1 MKNKIELKKMCITSC
16 IVIIIFLI
24 TFSILIYKQYKT
36 YTYNFNQKIAGIIDN
51 VLEKYPDIEK
61 REIVE
66 ILNSSDKTNNEILR
80 EYGIELD
87 KDSVI
92 LENNTDFQKFII
104 IDVSTLIVFIL
115 ILSIIVFKYNHS
127 ESKKINEI
135 TKYIEEINRG
145 NYKLN
150 IEENTEDELSILK
163 NELYKITIK
172 LKEVAENSQK
182 DKTTLKDSLS
192 DISHQIKTPITSI
205 LIMLDNIL
213 SDENMPED
221 IKKDFIKDI
230 KREIVN
236 IKFLVE
242 SILKLSKIDSNSIK
256 FIKKEV
262 FIKDIIN
269 DFTEKSIKC
278 ITVDFQ
284 RVWQISCTE
293 EMRKLL
299 EKAKVEFEKAGFR
312 SRFWAYRPFRYKC
325 CYADSINH
333 YVVNYDGRIF
343 KCTARDY
350 GEELTLG
357 HLLKSGEIDW
367 NDGILSK
374 MFVKATFENERC
386 ENCRVLPLCMG
397 PCIQKNYDA
406 LINCKQLTCV
416 YDNVEY
422 SLSSF
427 VIEMAKQ
434 RNLI

>member
-36 YTYNFNQKIAGIIDN
+36 YTYNFNQKIAGIVDN

-269 DFTEKSIKC
+269 EAVKNVSMLSELKNIEIIVSGDDSIKTICDLKWQVEAITNILKNCIEHSYENKKIYINYNQNNMYTELKIEDNGTGIDAKDLPHIFERFYKGKNSSSDSVGIGLALSKSI
-278 ITVDFQ
+278 IESNNGYIQVD
-284 RVWQISCTE
+284 SE
-293 EMRKLL
+293 LNK
-299 EKAKVEFEKAGFR
+299 G
-312 SRFWAYRPFRYKC
+312 
-325 CYADSINH
+325 
-333 YVVNYDGRIF
+333 
-343 KCTARDY
+343 TAFIIKY
-350 GEELTLG
+350 
-357 HLLKSGEIDW
+357 LK
-367 NDGILSK
+367 
-374 MFVKATFENERC
+374 
-386 ENCRVLPLCMG
+386 
-397 PCIQKNYDA
+397 
-406 LINCKQLTCV
+406 
-416 YDNVEY
+416 
-422 SLSSF
+422 
-427 VIEMAKQ
+427 
-434 RNLI
+434 

>member
-36 YTYNFNQKIAGIIDN
+36 YTYNFNQKIAGIIDD

-66 ILNSSDKTNNEILR
+66 ILNSSDKTNNEILM

-104 IDVSTLIVFIL
+104 IDISTLILFIL
-115 ILSIIVFKYNHS
+115 ILSIIFFKYNHS

-163 NELYKITIK
+163 NELYKITIM

-269 DFTEKSIKC
+269 EAVKNVSMLSELKNIEIIVSGDDSIKTICDLKWQVEAITNILKNCIEHSYENKKIYINYNQNNMYTELKIEDNGTGIDAKDLPHIFERFYKGKNSSSDSVGIGLALSKSI
-278 ITVDFQ
+278 IESNNGYIQVD
-284 RVWQISCTE
+284 S
-293 EMRKLL
+293 KLN
-299 EKAKVEFEKAGFR
+299 KGTTFIIK
-312 SRFWAYRPFRYKC
+312 Y
-325 CYADSINH
+325 
-333 YVVNYDGRIF
+333 
-343 KCTARDY
+343 
-350 GEELTLG
+350 
-357 HLLKSGEIDW
+357 LK
-367 NDGILSK
+367 
-374 MFVKATFENERC
+374 
-386 ENCRVLPLCMG
+386 
-397 PCIQKNYDA
+397 
-406 LINCKQLTCV
+406 
-416 YDNVEY
+416 
-422 SLSSF
+422 
-427 VIEMAKQ
+427 
-434 RNLI
+434 

>member
-36 YTYNFNQKIAGIIDN
+36 YTYNFNQKIVGIIDN

-104 IDVSTLIVFIL
+104 IDISTLILFIL
-115 ILSIIVFKYNHS
+115 ILSIIFFKYNHS

-163 NELYKITIK
+163 NELYKITVM

-230 KREIVN
+230 KREIIN

-269 DFTEKSIKC
+269 EAVKNVSMLSELKNIEIIVSGDDSIKTICDLKWQVEAITNILKNCIEHSYENRKIYINYNQNNMYTELKIEDNGTGIDAKDLPHIFERFYKGKNSSSDSVGIGLALSKSI
-278 ITVDFQ
+278 IESNNGYIQVD
-284 RVWQISCTE
+284 S
-293 EMRKLL
+293 
-299 EKAKVEFEKAGFR
+299 
-312 SRFWAYRPFRYKC
+312 
-325 CYADSINH
+325 
-333 YVVNYDGRIF
+333 
-343 KCTARDY
+343 
-350 GEELTLG
+350 ELNKGTTFIIKY
-357 HLLKSGEIDW
+357 LK
-367 NDGILSK
+367 
-374 MFVKATFENERC
+374 
-386 ENCRVLPLCMG
+386 
-397 PCIQKNYDA
+397 
-406 LINCKQLTCV
+406 
-416 YDNVEY
+416 
-422 SLSSF
+422 
-427 VIEMAKQ
+427 
-434 RNLI
+434 

>member
-16 IVIIIFLI
+16 IVIIIFII

-104 IDVSTLIVFIL
+104 IDINTLIVFIL
-115 ILSIIVFKYNHS
+115 MLSIIFFKYNHS

-163 NELYKITIK
+163 NELYKITIM

-269 DFTEKSIKC
+269 EAVKNVSMLSELKNIEIIVSGDDSIKTICDLKWQVEAITNILKNCIEHSYENRKIYINYNQNNMYTELKIEDNGTGIDVKDLPHIFERFYKGKNSSSDSVGIGLALSKSI
-278 ITVDFQ
+278 IESNNGYIQVD
-284 RVWQISCTE
+284 S
-293 EMRKLL
+293 
-299 EKAKVEFEKAGFR
+299 
-312 SRFWAYRPFRYKC
+312 
-325 CYADSINH
+325 
-333 YVVNYDGRIF
+333 
-343 KCTARDY
+343 
-350 GEELTLG
+350 ELNKGTTFIIKY
-357 HLLKSGEIDW
+357 LK
-367 NDGILSK
+367 
-374 MFVKATFENERC
+374 
-386 ENCRVLPLCMG
+386 
-397 PCIQKNYDA
+397 
-406 LINCKQLTCV
+406 
-416 YDNVEY
+416 
-422 SLSSF
+422 
-427 VIEMAKQ
+427 
-434 RNLI
+434 

>member
-16 IVIIIFLI
+16 VVIIIFLI

-92 LENNTDFQKFII
+92 LENNTDFKKFII
-104 IDVSTLIVFIL
+104 IDINTLIVFIL

-163 NELYKITIK
+163 NELYKITIM

-262 FIKDIIN
+262 LIKDIIN
-269 DFTEKSIKC
+269 EAVKNVSMLSELKNIEIIVSGDDSIKTICDLKWQVEAITNILKNCIEHSYENRKIYINYNQNNMYTELKIEDNGTGIDAKDLPHIFERFYKGKNSSSDSVGIGLALSKSI
-278 ITVDFQ
+278 IESNNGYIQVD
-284 RVWQISCTE
+284 S
-293 EMRKLL
+293 KLN
-299 EKAKVEFEKAGFR
+299 KGTTFIIK
-312 SRFWAYRPFRYKC
+312 Y
-325 CYADSINH
+325 
-333 YVVNYDGRIF
+333 
-343 KCTARDY
+343 
-350 GEELTLG
+350 
-357 HLLKSGEIDW
+357 LK
-367 NDGILSK
+367 
-374 MFVKATFENERC
+374 
-386 ENCRVLPLCMG
+386 
-397 PCIQKNYDA
+397 
-406 LINCKQLTCV
+406 
-416 YDNVEY
+416 
-422 SLSSF
+422 
-427 VIEMAKQ
+427 
-434 RNLI
+434 

>member
-104 IDVSTLIVFIL
+104 IDISTLILFIL
-115 ILSIIVFKYNHS
+115 ILSIIFFKYNHS

-163 NELYKITIK
+163 NELYKITIM

-269 DFTEKSIKC
+269 EAVKNVSMLSELKNIEIIVSGDDSIKTICDLKWQVEAITNILKNCIEHSYENRKIYINYNQNNMYTELKIEDNGTGIDAKDLPHIFERFYKGKNSSSDSVGIGLALSKSI
-278 ITVDFQ
+278 IESNNGYIQVD
-284 RVWQISCTE
+284 S
-293 EMRKLL
+293 
-299 EKAKVEFEKAGFR
+299 
-312 SRFWAYRPFRYKC
+312 
-325 CYADSINH
+325 
-333 YVVNYDGRIF
+333 
-343 KCTARDY
+343 
-350 GEELTLG
+350 ELNKGTTFIIKY
-357 HLLKSGEIDW
+357 LK
-367 NDGILSK
+367 
-374 MFVKATFENERC
+374 
-386 ENCRVLPLCMG
+386 
-397 PCIQKNYDA
+397 
-406 LINCKQLTCV
+406 
-416 YDNVEY
+416 
-422 SLSSF
+422 
-427 VIEMAKQ
+427 
-434 RNLI
+434 

>member
-24 TFSILIYKQYKT
+24 TLSILIYKQYKT
-36 YTYNFNQKIAGIIDN
+36 YTYNFNQKIAGIIDD

-104 IDVSTLIVFIL
+104 IDINTLILFIL
-115 ILSIIVFKYNHS
+115 ILSIIFFKYNHS

-163 NELYKITIK
+163 NELYKITIM

-230 KREIVN
+230 KREIIN

-269 DFTEKSIKC
+269 EAVKNVSMLSELKNIEIIVSGDDSIKTICDLKWQVEAITNILKNCIEHSYENRKIYINYNQNNMYTELKIEDNGTGIDAKDLPHIFERFYKGKNSSSDSVGIGLALSKSI
-278 ITVDFQ
+278 IESNNGYIQVD
-284 RVWQISCTE
+284 S
-293 EMRKLL
+293 
-299 EKAKVEFEKAGFR
+299 
-312 SRFWAYRPFRYKC
+312 
-325 CYADSINH
+325 
-333 YVVNYDGRIF
+333 
-343 KCTARDY
+343 
-350 GEELTLG
+350 ELNKGTTFIIKY
-357 HLLKSGEIDW
+357 LK
-367 NDGILSK
+367 
-374 MFVKATFENERC
+374 
-386 ENCRVLPLCMG
+386 
-397 PCIQKNYDA
+397 
-406 LINCKQLTCV
+406 
-416 YDNVEY
+416 
-422 SLSSF
+422 
-427 VIEMAKQ
+427 
-434 RNLI
+434 

>member
-36 YTYNFNQKIAGIIDN
+36 YTYNFNQKIAGIVDN

-163 NELYKITIK
+163 NELYKITIM

-269 DFTEKSIKC
+269 EAVKNVSMLSELKNIEIIVSGDDSIKTICDLKWQVEAITNILKNCIEHSYENKKIYINYNQNNMYTELKIEDNGTGIDAKDLPHIFERFYKGKNSSSDSVGIGLALSKSI
-278 ITVDFQ
+278 IESNNGYIQVD
-284 RVWQISCTE
+284 S
-293 EMRKLL
+293 
-299 EKAKVEFEKAGFR
+299 
-312 SRFWAYRPFRYKC
+312 
-325 CYADSINH
+325 
-333 YVVNYDGRIF
+333 
-343 KCTARDY
+343 
-350 GEELTLG
+350 ELNKGTTFIIKY
-357 HLLKSGEIDW
+357 LK
-367 NDGILSK
+367 
-374 MFVKATFENERC
+374 
-386 ENCRVLPLCMG
+386 
-397 PCIQKNYDA
+397 
-406 LINCKQLTCV
+406 
-416 YDNVEY
+416 
-422 SLSSF
+422 
-427 VIEMAKQ
+427 
-434 RNLI
+434 

>member
-16 IVIIIFLI
+16 VVIIIFLI

-66 ILNSSDKTNNEILR
+66 ILNSSDKTNNEILM

-92 LENNTDFQKFII
+92 LENYTDFQKFII
-104 IDVSTLIVFIL
+104 IDINTLIVFIL
-115 ILSIIVFKYNHS
+115 ILSIIFFKYNQS

-145 NYKLN
+145 NYRLN

-163 NELYKITIK
+163 NELYKITVM

-269 DFTEKSIKC
+269 EAVKNVSMLSELKNIKIIVSGDDSIKTICDLKWQVEAITNILKNCIEHSYENKKIYINYNQNNMYTELKIEDNGTGIDAKDLPHIFERFYKGKNSSSDSVGIGLALSKSI
-278 ITVDFQ
+278 IESNNGYIQVD
-284 RVWQISCTE
+284 SELNKGT
-293 EMRKLL
+293 
-299 EKAKVEFEKAGFR
+299 
-312 SRFWAYRPFRYKC
+312 
-325 CYADSINH
+325 
-333 YVVNYDGRIF
+333 IF
-343 KCTARDY
+343 IIKY
-350 GEELTLG
+350 
-357 HLLKSGEIDW
+357 LK
-367 NDGILSK
+367 
-374 MFVKATFENERC
+374 
-386 ENCRVLPLCMG
+386 
-397 PCIQKNYDA
+397 
-406 LINCKQLTCV
+406 
-416 YDNVEY
+416 
-422 SLSSF
+422 
-427 VIEMAKQ
+427 
-434 RNLI
+434 

>member
-36 YTYNFNQKIAGIIDN
+36 YTYNFNQKIAGIIDD

-104 IDVSTLIVFIL
+104 IDISTLIVFIL
-115 ILSIIVFKYNHS
+115 ILSIIFFKYNHS

-163 NELYKITIK
+163 NELYKITIM

-230 KREIVN
+230 KREIIN

-269 DFTEKSIKC
+269 EAVKNVSMLSELKNIEIIVSGDDSIKTICDLKWQVEAITNILKNCIEHSYENRKIYINYNQNNMYTELKIEDNGTGIDAKDLPHIFERFYKGKNSSSDSVGIGLALSKSI
-278 ITVDFQ
+278 IESNNGYIQVD
-284 RVWQISCTE
+284 S
-293 EMRKLL
+293 KLN
-299 EKAKVEFEKAGFR
+299 KGTTFIIK
-312 SRFWAYRPFRYKC
+312 Y
-325 CYADSINH
+325 
-333 YVVNYDGRIF
+333 
-343 KCTARDY
+343 
-350 GEELTLG
+350 
-357 HLLKSGEIDW
+357 LK
-367 NDGILSK
+367 
-374 MFVKATFENERC
+374 
-386 ENCRVLPLCMG
+386 
-397 PCIQKNYDA
+397 
-406 LINCKQLTCV
+406 
-416 YDNVEY
+416 
-422 SLSSF
+422 
-427 VIEMAKQ
+427 
-434 RNLI
+434 

>member
-104 IDVSTLIVFIL
+104 IDINTLIVFIL
-115 ILSIIVFKYNHS
+115 MLSIIFFKYNHS
-127 ESKKINEI
+127 DSKKINEI

-163 NELYKITIK
+163 NELYKITIM

-230 KREIVN
+230 KREIIN

-269 DFTEKSIKC
+269 EAVKNVSMLSELKNIEIIVSGDDSIKTICDLKWQVEAITNILKNCIEHSYENRKIYINYNQNNMYTELKIEDNGTGIDAKDLPHIFERFYKGKNSSSDSVGIGLALSKSI
-278 ITVDFQ
+278 IESNNGYIQVD
-284 RVWQISCTE
+284 S
-293 EMRKLL
+293 KLN
-299 EKAKVEFEKAGFR
+299 KGTTFIIK
-312 SRFWAYRPFRYKC
+312 Y
-325 CYADSINH
+325 
-333 YVVNYDGRIF
+333 
-343 KCTARDY
+343 
-350 GEELTLG
+350 
-357 HLLKSGEIDW
+357 LK
-367 NDGILSK
+367 
-374 MFVKATFENERC
+374 
-386 ENCRVLPLCMG
+386 
-397 PCIQKNYDA
+397 
-406 LINCKQLTCV
+406 
-416 YDNVEY
+416 
-422 SLSSF
+422 
-427 VIEMAKQ
+427 
-434 RNLI
+434 

>member
-24 TFSILIYKQYKT
+24 TFSILVYKQYKT

-230 KREIVN
+230 KREIIN

-269 DFTEKSIKC
+269 EAVKNVSMLSELKNIEIIVSGDDSIKTICDLKWQVEAITNILKNCIEHSYENRKIYINYNQNNMYTELKIEDNGTGIDAKDLPHIFERFYKGKNSSSDSVGIGLALSKSI
-278 ITVDFQ
+278 IESNNGYIQVD
-284 RVWQISCTE
+284 SELNKGT
-293 EMRKLL
+293 
-299 EKAKVEFEKAGFR
+299 
-312 SRFWAYRPFRYKC
+312 
-325 CYADSINH
+325 
-333 YVVNYDGRIF
+333 IF
-343 KCTARDY
+343 IIKY
-350 GEELTLG
+350 
-357 HLLKSGEIDW
+357 LK
-367 NDGILSK
+367 
-374 MFVKATFENERC
+374 
-386 ENCRVLPLCMG
+386 
-397 PCIQKNYDA
+397 
-406 LINCKQLTCV
+406 
-416 YDNVEY
+416 
-422 SLSSF
+422 
-427 VIEMAKQ
+427 
-434 RNLI
+434 

>member
-1 MKNKIELKKMCITSC
+1 MKNKIELKKMCLTSC

-104 IDVSTLIVFIL
+104 IDISTLIVFIL

-236 IKFLVE
+236 IKFLVK

-269 DFTEKSIKC
+269 EAVKNVSMLSELKNIEIIVLGDDSIKTICDLKWQVEAITNILKNCIEHSYENKKIYINYNQNNMYTELKIEDNGTGIDAKDLPHIFERFYKGKNSSSDSVGIGLALSKSI
-278 ITVDFQ
+278 IESNNGYIQVD
-284 RVWQISCTE
+284 S
-293 EMRKLL
+293 KLN
-299 EKAKVEFEKAGFR
+299 KGTTFIIK
-312 SRFWAYRPFRYKC
+312 Y
-325 CYADSINH
+325 
-333 YVVNYDGRIF
+333 
-343 KCTARDY
+343 
-350 GEELTLG
+350 
-357 HLLKSGEIDW
+357 LK
-367 NDGILSK
+367 
-374 MFVKATFENERC
+374 
-386 ENCRVLPLCMG
+386 
-397 PCIQKNYDA
+397 
-406 LINCKQLTCV
+406 
-416 YDNVEY
+416 
-422 SLSSF
+422 
-427 VIEMAKQ
+427 
-434 RNLI
+434 

>member
-66 ILNSSDKTNNEILR
+66 ILNSSDKTNNEILM

-269 DFTEKSIKC
+269 EAVKNVSMLSELKNIEIIVLGDDSIKTICDLKWQVEAITNILKNCIEHSYENKKIYINYNQNNMYTELKIEDNGTGIDAKDLPHIFERFYKGKNSSSDSVGIGLALSKSI
-278 ITVDFQ
+278 IESNNGYIQVD
-284 RVWQISCTE
+284 S
-293 EMRKLL
+293 KLN
-299 EKAKVEFEKAGFR
+299 KGTTFIIK
-312 SRFWAYRPFRYKC
+312 Y
-325 CYADSINH
+325 
-333 YVVNYDGRIF
+333 
-343 KCTARDY
+343 
-350 GEELTLG
+350 
-357 HLLKSGEIDW
+357 LK
-367 NDGILSK
+367 
-374 MFVKATFENERC
+374 
-386 ENCRVLPLCMG
+386 
-397 PCIQKNYDA
+397 
-406 LINCKQLTCV
+406 
-416 YDNVEY
+416 
-422 SLSSF
+422 
-427 VIEMAKQ
+427 
-434 RNLI
+434 

>member
-36 YTYNFNQKIAGIIDN
+36 YTYNFNQKIAGIIDD

-80 EYGIELD
+80 EYAIELD

-104 IDVSTLIVFIL
+104 IDINTLILFIL
-115 ILSIIVFKYNHS
+115 ILSIIFFKYNHS

-163 NELYKITIK
+163 NELYKITIM

-213 SDENMPED
+213 SDENMPEN

-230 KREIVN
+230 KRETIN

-269 DFTEKSIKC
+269 EAVKNVSMLSELKNIEIIVSGDDSIKTICDLKWQVEAITNILKNCIEHSYENRKIYINYNQNNMYTELKIEDNGTGIDAKDLPHIFERFYKGKNSSSDSVGIGLALSKSI
-278 ITVDFQ
+278 IESNNGYIQVD
-284 RVWQISCTE
+284 S
-293 EMRKLL
+293 
-299 EKAKVEFEKAGFR
+299 
-312 SRFWAYRPFRYKC
+312 
-325 CYADSINH
+325 
-333 YVVNYDGRIF
+333 
-343 KCTARDY
+343 
-350 GEELTLG
+350 ELNKGTTFIIKY
-357 HLLKSGEIDW
+357 LK
-367 NDGILSK
+367 
-374 MFVKATFENERC
+374 
-386 ENCRVLPLCMG
+386 
-397 PCIQKNYDA
+397 
-406 LINCKQLTCV
+406 
-416 YDNVEY
+416 
-422 SLSSF
+422 
-427 VIEMAKQ
+427 
-434 RNLI
+434 

>member
-205 LIMLDNIL
+205 LIMLNNIL

-269 DFTEKSIKC
+269 EAVKNVSMLSELKNIEIIVLGDDSIKTICDLKWQVEAITNILKNCIEHSYENRKIYINYNQNNMYTELKIEDNGTGIDAKDLPHIFERFYKGKNSSSDSVGIGLALSKSI
-278 ITVDFQ
+278 IESNNGYIQVD
-284 RVWQISCTE
+284 S
-293 EMRKLL
+293 
-299 EKAKVEFEKAGFR
+299 
-312 SRFWAYRPFRYKC
+312 
-325 CYADSINH
+325 
-333 YVVNYDGRIF
+333 
-343 KCTARDY
+343 
-350 GEELTLG
+350 ELNKGTTFIIKY
-357 HLLKSGEIDW
+357 LK
-367 NDGILSK
+367 
-374 MFVKATFENERC
+374 
-386 ENCRVLPLCMG
+386 
-397 PCIQKNYDA
+397 
-406 LINCKQLTCV
+406 
-416 YDNVEY
+416 
-422 SLSSF
+422 
-427 VIEMAKQ
+427 
-434 RNLI
+434 

>member
-145 NYKLN
+145 NYRLN

-163 NELYKITIK
+163 NELYKITVM

-230 KREIVN
+230 KREIIN

-262 FIKDIIN
+262 FIKDIIDEAVKN
-269 DFTEKSIKC
+269 VSMLSELKNIEIIVSGDDSIKTICDLKWQVEAITNILKNCIEHSYENRKIYINYNQNNMYTELKIEDNGTGIDAKDLPHIFERFYKGKNSSSDSVGIGLALSKSI
-278 ITVDFQ
+278 IESNNGYIQVD
-284 RVWQISCTE
+284 S
-293 EMRKLL
+293 KLN
-299 EKAKVEFEKAGFR
+299 KGTTFIIK
-312 SRFWAYRPFRYKC
+312 Y
-325 CYADSINH
+325 
-333 YVVNYDGRIF
+333 
-343 KCTARDY
+343 
-350 GEELTLG
+350 
-357 HLLKSGEIDW
+357 LK
-367 NDGILSK
+367 
-374 MFVKATFENERC
+374 
-386 ENCRVLPLCMG
+386 
-397 PCIQKNYDA
+397 
-406 LINCKQLTCV
+406 
-416 YDNVEY
+416 
-422 SLSSF
+422 
-427 VIEMAKQ
+427 
-434 RNLI
+434 

>member
-16 IVIIIFLI
+16 IVIIIFII

-104 IDVSTLIVFIL
+104 IDINTLIVFIL
-115 ILSIIVFKYNHS
+115 MLSIIFFKYNHS

-163 NELYKITIK
+163 NELYKITIM

-269 DFTEKSIKC
+269 EAVKNVSMLSELKNIEIIVSGDDSIKTICDLKWQVEAITNILKNCIEHSYENRKIYINYNQNNMYTELKIEDNGTGIDAKDLPHIFERFYKGKNSSSDSVGIGLALSKSI
-278 ITVDFQ
+278 IESNNGYIQVD
-284 RVWQISCTE
+284 S
-293 EMRKLL
+293 
-299 EKAKVEFEKAGFR
+299 
-312 SRFWAYRPFRYKC
+312 
-325 CYADSINH
+325 
-333 YVVNYDGRIF
+333 
-343 KCTARDY
+343 
-350 GEELTLG
+350 ELNKGTTFIIKY
-357 HLLKSGEIDW
+357 LK
-367 NDGILSK
+367 
-374 MFVKATFENERC
+374 
-386 ENCRVLPLCMG
+386 
-397 PCIQKNYDA
+397 
-406 LINCKQLTCV
+406 
-416 YDNVEY
+416 
-422 SLSSF
+422 
-427 VIEMAKQ
+427 
-434 RNLI
+434 

>member
-36 YTYNFNQKIAGIIDN
+36 YTYNFNQKIAGIIDD

-66 ILNSSDKTNNEILR
+66 ILNSSDKTNNEILM

-104 IDVSTLIVFIL
+104 IDISTLILFIL
-115 ILSIIVFKYNHS
+115 ILSIIFFKYNHS

-163 NELYKITIK
+163 NELYKITIM

-230 KREIVN
+230 KREIIN

-269 DFTEKSIKC
+269 EAVKNVSMLSELKNIEIIVSGDDSIKTICDLKWQVEAITNILKNCIEHSYENKKIYINYNQNNMYTELKIEDNGTGIDAKDLPHIFERFYKGKNSSSDSVGIGLALSKSI
-278 ITVDFQ
+278 IESNNGYIQVD
-284 RVWQISCTE
+284 S
-293 EMRKLL
+293 
-299 EKAKVEFEKAGFR
+299 
-312 SRFWAYRPFRYKC
+312 
-325 CYADSINH
+325 
-333 YVVNYDGRIF
+333 
-343 KCTARDY
+343 
-350 GEELTLG
+350 ELNKGTTFIIKY
-357 HLLKSGEIDW
+357 LK
-367 NDGILSK
+367 
-374 MFVKATFENERC
+374 
-386 ENCRVLPLCMG
+386 
-397 PCIQKNYDA
+397 
-406 LINCKQLTCV
+406 
-416 YDNVEY
+416 
-422 SLSSF
+422 
-427 VIEMAKQ
+427 
-434 RNLI
+434 

>member
-104 IDVSTLIVFIL
+104 IDINTLIVFIL
-115 ILSIIVFKYNHS
+115 MLSIIFFKYNHS

-163 NELYKITIK
+163 NELYKITIM

-269 DFTEKSIKC
+269 EAVKNVSMLSELKNIEIIVSGDDSIKTICDLKWQVEAITNILKNCIEHSYENKKIYINYNQNNMYTELKIEDNGTGIDAKDLPHIFERFYKGKNSSSDSVGIGLALSKSI
-278 ITVDFQ
+278 IESNNGYIQVD
-284 RVWQISCTE
+284 S
-293 EMRKLL
+293 KLN
-299 EKAKVEFEKAGFR
+299 KGTTFIIK
-312 SRFWAYRPFRYKC
+312 Y
-325 CYADSINH
+325 
-333 YVVNYDGRIF
+333 
-343 KCTARDY
+343 
-350 GEELTLG
+350 
-357 HLLKSGEIDW
+357 LK
-367 NDGILSK
+367 
-374 MFVKATFENERC
+374 
-386 ENCRVLPLCMG
+386 
-397 PCIQKNYDA
+397 
-406 LINCKQLTCV
+406 
-416 YDNVEY
+416 
-422 SLSSF
+422 
-427 VIEMAKQ
+427 
-434 RNLI
+434 

>member
-269 DFTEKSIKC
+269 EAVKNVSMLSELKNIEIIVSGDDSIKTICDLKWQVEAITNILKNCIEHSYENKKIYINYNQNNMYTELKIEDNGTGIDAKDLPHIFERFYKGKNSSSDSVGIGLALSKSI
-278 ITVDFQ
+278 IESNNGYIQVD
-284 RVWQISCTE
+284 S
-293 EMRKLL
+293 KLN
-299 EKAKVEFEKAGFR
+299 KGTTFIIK
-312 SRFWAYRPFRYKC
+312 Y
-325 CYADSINH
+325 
-333 YVVNYDGRIF
+333 
-343 KCTARDY
+343 
-350 GEELTLG
+350 
-357 HLLKSGEIDW
+357 LK
-367 NDGILSK
+367 
-374 MFVKATFENERC
+374 
-386 ENCRVLPLCMG
+386 
-397 PCIQKNYDA
+397 
-406 LINCKQLTCV
+406 
-416 YDNVEY
+416 
-422 SLSSF
+422 
-427 VIEMAKQ
+427 
-434 RNLI
+434 

>member
-145 NYKLN
+145 NYRLN

-230 KREIVN
+230 KREIIN

-269 DFTEKSIKC
+269 EAVKNVSMLSELKNIEIIVSGDDSIKTICDLKWQVEAITNILKNCIEHSYENRKIYINYNQNNMYTELKIEDNGTGIDAKDLPHIFERFYKGKNSSSDSVGIGLALSKSI
-278 ITVDFQ
+278 IESNNGYIQVD
-284 RVWQISCTE
+284 S
-293 EMRKLL
+293 KLN
-299 EKAKVEFEKAGFR
+299 KGTTFIIK
-312 SRFWAYRPFRYKC
+312 Y
-325 CYADSINH
+325 
-333 YVVNYDGRIF
+333 
-343 KCTARDY
+343 
-350 GEELTLG
+350 
-357 HLLKSGEIDW
+357 LK
-367 NDGILSK
+367 
-374 MFVKATFENERC
+374 
-386 ENCRVLPLCMG
+386 
-397 PCIQKNYDA
+397 
-406 LINCKQLTCV
+406 
-416 YDNVEY
+416 
-422 SLSSF
+422 
-427 VIEMAKQ
+427 
-434 RNLI
+434 

>member
-163 NELYKITIK
+163 NELYKITIM

-262 FIKDIIN
+262 LIKDIIN
-269 DFTEKSIKC
+269 EAVKNVSMLSELKNIEIIVSGDDSIKTICDLKWQVEAITNILKNCIEHSYENRKIYINYNQNNMYTELKIEDNGTGIDAKDLPHIFERFYKGKNSSSDSVGIGLALSKSI
-278 ITVDFQ
+278 IESNNGYIQVD
-284 RVWQISCTE
+284 S
-293 EMRKLL
+293 KLN
-299 EKAKVEFEKAGFR
+299 KGTTFIIK
-312 SRFWAYRPFRYKC
+312 Y
-325 CYADSINH
+325 
-333 YVVNYDGRIF
+333 
-343 KCTARDY
+343 
-350 GEELTLG
+350 
-357 HLLKSGEIDW
+357 LK
-367 NDGILSK
+367 
-374 MFVKATFENERC
+374 
-386 ENCRVLPLCMG
+386 
-397 PCIQKNYDA
+397 
-406 LINCKQLTCV
+406 
-416 YDNVEY
+416 
-422 SLSSF
+422 
-427 VIEMAKQ
+427 
-434 RNLI
+434 

>member
-24 TFSILIYKQYKT
+24 TLSILIYKQYKT
-36 YTYNFNQKIAGIIDN
+36 YTYNFNQKIAGIIDD

-104 IDVSTLIVFIL
+104 IDINTLILFIL
-115 ILSIIVFKYNHS
+115 ILSIIFFKYNHS

-163 NELYKITIK
+163 NELYKITIM

-262 FIKDIIN
+262 LIKDIIN
-269 DFTEKSIKC
+269 EAVKNVSMLSELKNIEIIVSGDDSIKTICDLKWQVEAITNILKNCIEHSYENRKIYINYNQNNMYTELKIEDNGTGIDAKDLPHIFERFYKGKNSSSDSVGIGLALSKSI
-278 ITVDFQ
+278 IESNNGYIQVD
-284 RVWQISCTE
+284 S
-293 EMRKLL
+293 KLN
-299 EKAKVEFEKAGFR
+299 KGTTFIIK
-312 SRFWAYRPFRYKC
+312 Y
-325 CYADSINH
+325 
-333 YVVNYDGRIF
+333 
-343 KCTARDY
+343 
-350 GEELTLG
+350 
-357 HLLKSGEIDW
+357 LK
-367 NDGILSK
+367 
-374 MFVKATFENERC
+374 
-386 ENCRVLPLCMG
+386 
-397 PCIQKNYDA
+397 
-406 LINCKQLTCV
+406 
-416 YDNVEY
+416 
-422 SLSSF
+422 
-427 VIEMAKQ
+427 
-434 RNLI
+434 

>member
-104 IDVSTLIVFIL
+104 IDINTLIVFIL
-115 ILSIIVFKYNHS
+115 MLSIIFFKYNHS

-163 NELYKITIK
+163 NELYKITIM

-269 DFTEKSIKC
+269 EAVKNVSMLSELKNIEIIVSGDDSIKTICDLKWQVEAITNILKNCIEHSYENRKIYINYNQNNMYTELKIEDNGTGIDVKDLPHIFERFYKGKNSSSDSVGIGLALSKSI
-278 ITVDFQ
+278 IESNNGYIQVD
-284 RVWQISCTE
+284 S
-293 EMRKLL
+293 
-299 EKAKVEFEKAGFR
+299 
-312 SRFWAYRPFRYKC
+312 
-325 CYADSINH
+325 
-333 YVVNYDGRIF
+333 
-343 KCTARDY
+343 
-350 GEELTLG
+350 ELNKGTTFIIKY
-357 HLLKSGEIDW
+357 LK
-367 NDGILSK
+367 
-374 MFVKATFENERC
+374 
-386 ENCRVLPLCMG
+386 
-397 PCIQKNYDA
+397 
-406 LINCKQLTCV
+406 
-416 YDNVEY
+416 
-422 SLSSF
+422 
-427 VIEMAKQ
+427 
-434 RNLI
+434 

>member
-104 IDVSTLIVFIL
+104 IDINTLIVFIL

-163 NELYKITIK
+163 NELYKITIM

-230 KREIVN
+230 KREIIN

-269 DFTEKSIKC
+269 EAVKNVSMLSELKNIEIIVSGDDSIKTICDLKWQVEAITNILKNCIEHSYENRKIYINYNQNNMYTELKIEDNETGIDAKDLPHIFERFYKGKNSSSDSVGIGLALSKSI
-278 ITVDFQ
+278 IESNNGYIQVD
-284 RVWQISCTE
+284 S
-293 EMRKLL
+293 KLN
-299 EKAKVEFEKAGFR
+299 KGTTFIIK
-312 SRFWAYRPFRYKC
+312 Y
-325 CYADSINH
+325 
-333 YVVNYDGRIF
+333 
-343 KCTARDY
+343 
-350 GEELTLG
+350 
-357 HLLKSGEIDW
+357 LK
-367 NDGILSK
+367 
-374 MFVKATFENERC
+374 
-386 ENCRVLPLCMG
+386 
-397 PCIQKNYDA
+397 
-406 LINCKQLTCV
+406 
-416 YDNVEY
+416 
-422 SLSSF
+422 
-427 VIEMAKQ
+427 
-434 RNLI
+434 

>member
-36 YTYNFNQKIAGIIDN
+36 YTYNFNQKIVGIIDN

-104 IDVSTLIVFIL
+104 IDISTLILFIL
-115 ILSIIVFKYNHS
+115 ILSIIFFKYNHS

-163 NELYKITIK
+163 NELYKITIM

-221 IKKDFIKDI
+221 IKKYFIKDI
-230 KREIVN
+230 KREIIN

-269 DFTEKSIKC
+269 EAVKNVSMLSELKNIEIIVSGDDSIKTICDLKWQVEAITNILKNCIEHSYENRKIYINYNQNNMYTELKIEDNGTGIDAKDLPHIFERFYKGKNSSSDSVGIGLALSKSI
-278 ITVDFQ
+278 IESNNGYIQVD
-284 RVWQISCTE
+284 S
-293 EMRKLL
+293 KLN
-299 EKAKVEFEKAGFR
+299 KGTTFIIK
-312 SRFWAYRPFRYKC
+312 Y
-325 CYADSINH
+325 
-333 YVVNYDGRIF
+333 
-343 KCTARDY
+343 
-350 GEELTLG
+350 
-357 HLLKSGEIDW
+357 LK
-367 NDGILSK
+367 
-374 MFVKATFENERC
+374 
-386 ENCRVLPLCMG
+386 
-397 PCIQKNYDA
+397 
-406 LINCKQLTCV
+406 
-416 YDNVEY
+416 
-422 SLSSF
+422 
-427 VIEMAKQ
+427 
-434 RNLI
+434 

>member
-115 ILSIIVFKYNHS
+115 ILSIIFFKYNHS

-163 NELYKITIK
+163 NELYKITIM

-269 DFTEKSIKC
+269 EAVKNVSMLSELKNIEIIVSGDDSIKTICDLKWQVEAITNILKNCIEHSYENRKIYINYNQNNMYTELKIEDNGTGIDAKDLPHIFERFYKGKNSSSDSVGIGLALSKSI
-278 ITVDFQ
+278 IESNNGYIQVD
-284 RVWQISCTE
+284 S
-293 EMRKLL
+293 
-299 EKAKVEFEKAGFR
+299 
-312 SRFWAYRPFRYKC
+312 
-325 CYADSINH
+325 
-333 YVVNYDGRIF
+333 
-343 KCTARDY
+343 
-350 GEELTLG
+350 ELNKGTTFIIKY
-357 HLLKSGEIDW
+357 LK
-367 NDGILSK
+367 
-374 MFVKATFENERC
+374 
-386 ENCRVLPLCMG
+386 
-397 PCIQKNYDA
+397 
-406 LINCKQLTCV
+406 
-416 YDNVEY
+416 
-422 SLSSF
+422 
-427 VIEMAKQ
+427 
-434 RNLI
+434 

>member
-36 YTYNFNQKIAGIIDN
+36 YTYNFNQKIVGIIDN

-104 IDVSTLIVFIL
+104 IDISTLILFIL
-115 ILSIIVFKYNHS
+115 ILSIIFFKYNHS

-145 NYKLN
+145 NYQLN

-163 NELYKITIK
+163 NELYKITIM

-230 KREIVN
+230 KREIIN

-269 DFTEKSIKC
+269 EAVKNVSMLSELKNIEIIVSGDDSIKTICDLKWQVEAITNILKNCIEHSYENRKIYINYNQNNMYTELKIEDNGTGIDAKDLPHIFERFYKGKNSSSDSVGIGLALSKSI
-278 ITVDFQ
+278 IESNNGYIQVD
-284 RVWQISCTE
+284 S
-293 EMRKLL
+293 
-299 EKAKVEFEKAGFR
+299 
-312 SRFWAYRPFRYKC
+312 
-325 CYADSINH
+325 
-333 YVVNYDGRIF
+333 
-343 KCTARDY
+343 
-350 GEELTLG
+350 ELNKGTTFIIKY
-357 HLLKSGEIDW
+357 LK
-367 NDGILSK
+367 
-374 MFVKATFENERC
+374 
-386 ENCRVLPLCMG
+386 
-397 PCIQKNYDA
+397 
-406 LINCKQLTCV
+406 
-416 YDNVEY
+416 
-422 SLSSF
+422 
-427 VIEMAKQ
+427 
-434 RNLI
+434 

>member
-104 IDVSTLIVFIL
+104 IDISTLILFIL
-115 ILSIIVFKYNHS
+115 ILSIIFFKYNHS

-163 NELYKITIK
+163 NELYKITIM

-230 KREIVN
+230 KREIIN

-269 DFTEKSIKC
+269 EAVKNVSMLSELKNIEIIVSGDDSIKTICDLKWQVEAITNILKNCIEHSYENRKIYINYNQNNMYTELKIEDNGTGIDAKDLPHIFERFYKGKNSSSDSVGIGLALSKSI
-278 ITVDFQ
+278 IESNNGYIQVD
-284 RVWQISCTE
+284 S
-293 EMRKLL
+293 
-299 EKAKVEFEKAGFR
+299 
-312 SRFWAYRPFRYKC
+312 
-325 CYADSINH
+325 
-333 YVVNYDGRIF
+333 
-343 KCTARDY
+343 
-350 GEELTLG
+350 ELNKGTTFIIKY
-357 HLLKSGEIDW
+357 LK
-367 NDGILSK
+367 
-374 MFVKATFENERC
+374 
-386 ENCRVLPLCMG
+386 
-397 PCIQKNYDA
+397 
-406 LINCKQLTCV
+406 
-416 YDNVEY
+416 
-422 SLSSF
+422 
-427 VIEMAKQ
+427 
-434 RNLI
+434 

>member
-16 IVIIIFLI
+16 IVVIIFLI
-24 TFSILIYKQYKT
+24 IFSILIYKQYKT
-36 YTYNFNQKIAGIIDN
+36 YTYNYNQKIAGIIDN

-104 IDVSTLIVFIL
+104 IDINTLIVFIL
-115 ILSIIVFKYNHS
+115 MLSIIFFKYNHS

-163 NELYKITIK
+163 NELYKITIM

-269 DFTEKSIKC
+269 EAVKNVSMLSELKNIEIIVSGDDSIKTICDLKWQVEAITNILKNCIEHSYENRKIYINYNQNNMYTELKIEDNGTGIDAKDLPHIFERFYKGKNSSSDSVGIGLALSKSI
-278 ITVDFQ
+278 IESNNGYIQVD
-284 RVWQISCTE
+284 S
-293 EMRKLL
+293 KLN
-299 EKAKVEFEKAGFR
+299 KG
-312 SRFWAYRPFRYKC
+312 
-325 CYADSINH
+325 
-333 YVVNYDGRIF
+333 
-343 KCTARDY
+343 T
-350 GEELTLG
+350 TLIIKY
-357 HLLKSGEIDW
+357 LK
-367 NDGILSK
+367 
-374 MFVKATFENERC
+374 
-386 ENCRVLPLCMG
+386 
-397 PCIQKNYDA
+397 
-406 LINCKQLTCV
+406 
-416 YDNVEY
+416 
-422 SLSSF
+422 
-427 VIEMAKQ
+427 
-434 RNLI
+434 

>member
-1 MKNKIELKKMCITSC
+1 MKNKIELKKMCFTSC

-104 IDVSTLIVFIL
+104 IDISTLIVFIL
-115 ILSIIVFKYNHS
+115 ILSIIFFKYNHS

-163 NELYKITIK
+163 NELYKITIM

-230 KREIVN
+230 KREIIN

-269 DFTEKSIKC
+269 EAVKNVSMLSELKNIEIIVSGDDSIKTICDLKWQVEAITNILKNCIEHSYENRKIYINYNQNNMYTELKIEDNGTGIDAKDLPHIFERFYKGKNSSSDSVGIGLALSKSI
-278 ITVDFQ
+278 IESNNGYIQVD
-284 RVWQISCTE
+284 S
-293 EMRKLL
+293 KLN
-299 EKAKVEFEKAGFR
+299 KGTTFIIK
-312 SRFWAYRPFRYKC
+312 Y
-325 CYADSINH
+325 
-333 YVVNYDGRIF
+333 
-343 KCTARDY
+343 
-350 GEELTLG
+350 
-357 HLLKSGEIDW
+357 LK
-367 NDGILSK
+367 
-374 MFVKATFENERC
+374 
-386 ENCRVLPLCMG
+386 
-397 PCIQKNYDA
+397 
-406 LINCKQLTCV
+406 
-416 YDNVEY
+416 
-422 SLSSF
+422 
-427 VIEMAKQ
+427 
-434 RNLI
+434 

>member
-16 IVIIIFLI
+16 VVIIIFLI

-92 LENNTDFQKFII
+92 LENYTDFQKFII
-104 IDVSTLIVFIL
+104 IDINTLIVFIL
-115 ILSIIVFKYNHS
+115 ILSIIFFKYNQS

-145 NYKLN
+145 NYRLN

-163 NELYKITIK
+163 NELYKITVM

-230 KREIVN
+230 KREIIN

-262 FIKDIIN
+262 FIKDIIDEAVKN
-269 DFTEKSIKC
+269 VSMLSELKNIEIIVSGDDSIKTICDLKWQVEAITNILKNCIEHSYENRKIYINYNQNNMYTELKIEDNGTGIDAKDLPHIFERFYKGKNSSSDSVGIGLALSKSI
-278 ITVDFQ
+278 IESNNGYIQVD
-284 RVWQISCTE
+284 S
-293 EMRKLL
+293 KLN
-299 EKAKVEFEKAGFR
+299 KGTTFIIK
-312 SRFWAYRPFRYKC
+312 Y
-325 CYADSINH
+325 
-333 YVVNYDGRIF
+333 
-343 KCTARDY
+343 
-350 GEELTLG
+350 
-357 HLLKSGEIDW
+357 LK
-367 NDGILSK
+367 
-374 MFVKATFENERC
+374 
-386 ENCRVLPLCMG
+386 
-397 PCIQKNYDA
+397 
-406 LINCKQLTCV
+406 
-416 YDNVEY
+416 
-422 SLSSF
+422 
-427 VIEMAKQ
+427 
-434 RNLI
+434 

>member
-92 LENNTDFQKFII
+92 LENNTDFKKFII
-104 IDVSTLIVFIL
+104 IDINTLIVFIL
-115 ILSIIVFKYNHS
+115 MLSIIFFKYNHS

-163 NELYKITIK
+163 NELYKITVM

-230 KREIVN
+230 KREIIN

-269 DFTEKSIKC
+269 EAVKNVSMLSELKNIEIIVSGDDSIKTICDLKWQVEAITNILKNCIEHSYENKKIYINYNQNNMYTELKIEDNGTGIDAKDLPHIFERFYKGKNSSSDSVGIGLALSKSI
-278 ITVDFQ
+278 IESNNGYIQVD
-284 RVWQISCTE
+284 S
-293 EMRKLL
+293 KLN
-299 EKAKVEFEKAGFR
+299 KGTTFIIK
-312 SRFWAYRPFRYKC
+312 Y
-325 CYADSINH
+325 
-333 YVVNYDGRIF
+333 
-343 KCTARDY
+343 
-350 GEELTLG
+350 
-357 HLLKSGEIDW
+357 LK
-367 NDGILSK
+367 
-374 MFVKATFENERC
+374 
-386 ENCRVLPLCMG
+386 
-397 PCIQKNYDA
+397 
-406 LINCKQLTCV
+406 
-416 YDNVEY
+416 
-422 SLSSF
+422 
-427 VIEMAKQ
+427 
-434 RNLI
+434 

>member
-16 IVIIIFLI
+16 VVIIIFLI

-163 NELYKITIK
+163 NELYKITIM

-221 IKKDFIKDI
+221 IK
-230 KREIVN
+230 REIVN

-262 FIKDIIN
+262 LIKDIIN
-269 DFTEKSIKC
+269 EAVKNVSMLSELKNIEIIVSGDDSIKTICDLKWQVEAITNILKNCIEHSYENRKIYINYNQNNMYTELKIEDNGTGIDAKDLPHIFERFYKGKNSSSDSVGIGLALSKSI
-278 ITVDFQ
+278 IESNNGYIQVD
-284 RVWQISCTE
+284 S
-293 EMRKLL
+293 KLN
-299 EKAKVEFEKAGFR
+299 KGTTFIIK
-312 SRFWAYRPFRYKC
+312 Y
-325 CYADSINH
+325 
-333 YVVNYDGRIF
+333 
-343 KCTARDY
+343 
-350 GEELTLG
+350 
-357 HLLKSGEIDW
+357 LK
-367 NDGILSK
+367 
-374 MFVKATFENERC
+374 
-386 ENCRVLPLCMG
+386 
-397 PCIQKNYDA
+397 
-406 LINCKQLTCV
+406 
-416 YDNVEY
+416 
-422 SLSSF
+422 
-427 VIEMAKQ
+427 
-434 RNLI
+434 

>member
-1 MKNKIELKKMCITSC
+1 MKNKIELKKMCLTSC

-269 DFTEKSIKC
+269 EAVKNVSMLSELKNIEIIVLGDDSIKTICDLKWQVEAITNILKNCIEHSYENKKIYINYNQNNMYTELKIEDNGTGIDAKDLPHIFERFYKGKNSSSDSVGIGLALSKSI
-278 ITVDFQ
+278 IESNNGYIQVD
-284 RVWQISCTE
+284 S
-293 EMRKLL
+293 KLN
-299 EKAKVEFEKAGFR
+299 KGTTFIIK
-312 SRFWAYRPFRYKC
+312 Y
-325 CYADSINH
+325 
-333 YVVNYDGRIF
+333 
-343 KCTARDY
+343 
-350 GEELTLG
+350 
-357 HLLKSGEIDW
+357 LK
-367 NDGILSK
+367 
-374 MFVKATFENERC
+374 
-386 ENCRVLPLCMG
+386 
-397 PCIQKNYDA
+397 
-406 LINCKQLTCV
+406 
-416 YDNVEY
+416 
-422 SLSSF
+422 
-427 VIEMAKQ
+427 
-434 RNLI
+434 

>member
-36 YTYNFNQKIAGIIDN
+36 YTYNFNQKIAGIIDD

-104 IDVSTLIVFIL
+104 IDISTLILFIL
-115 ILSIIVFKYNHS
+115 ILSIIFFKYNHS

-135 TKYIEEINRG
+135 TKY
-145 NYKLN
+145 

-163 NELYKITIK
+163 NELYKITIM

-230 KREIVN
+230 KREIIN

-269 DFTEKSIKC
+269 EAVKNVSMLSELKNIEIIVSGDDSIKTICDLKWQVEAITNILKNCIEHSYENRKIYINYNQNNMYTELKIEDNGTGIDAKDLPHIFERFYKGKNSSSDSVGIGLALSKSI
-278 ITVDFQ
+278 IESNNGYIQVD
-284 RVWQISCTE
+284 S
-293 EMRKLL
+293 KLN
-299 EKAKVEFEKAGFR
+299 KGTTFIIK
-312 SRFWAYRPFRYKC
+312 Y
-325 CYADSINH
+325 
-333 YVVNYDGRIF
+333 
-343 KCTARDY
+343 
-350 GEELTLG
+350 
-357 HLLKSGEIDW
+357 LK
-367 NDGILSK
+367 
-374 MFVKATFENERC
+374 
-386 ENCRVLPLCMG
+386 
-397 PCIQKNYDA
+397 
-406 LINCKQLTCV
+406 
-416 YDNVEY
+416 
-422 SLSSF
+422 
-427 VIEMAKQ
+427 
-434 RNLI
+434 